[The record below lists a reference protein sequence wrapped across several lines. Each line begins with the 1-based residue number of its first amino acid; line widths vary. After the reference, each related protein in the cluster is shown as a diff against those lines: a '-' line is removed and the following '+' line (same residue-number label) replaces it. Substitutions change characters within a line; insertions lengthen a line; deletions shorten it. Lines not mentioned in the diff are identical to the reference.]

1 MFFIGNHYSAVFGDA
16 ITWNVPTIEF
26 TSYKSAV
33 LKETNQGSWRPEF
46 VTHFINNN
54 PTILKETV
62 SSLVSSS
69 KAKKNNMKI
78 VNKNKNN
85 MFFQLFD

>member
-1 MFFIGNHYSAVFGDA
+1 MFFIGNYYSTVFGDA

-33 LKETNQGSWRPEF
+33 LKETNQGSVRPEF

-54 PTILKETV
+54 PTMLKEIV

-69 KAKKNNMKI
+69 KAKKNNIKI
-78 VNKNKNN
+78 VNEKNNN